1 MLFIVF
7 LILGLVSFFVFE
19 NFLYVKFFFFLIKD
33 SKLVLSMFFCLIV
46 VILGGDEFLVLVFGL
61 SFFEMFFN
69 FFDIFLRIIT
79 DIFDKFC
86 FYLENLLFFFSFGL
100 VCGLGG
106 VRFFVIRS
114 SILFFLFI
122 RRFFDIFLSS
132 FFVIEVKRF
141 LFFFRFFSDFKLKF
155 MELFLGGGGRFG
167 FDLCLFIFLLYYRLF
182 CKYKV

>member
-33 SKLVLSMFFCLIV
+33 SKLVLFMFFCLIV

-86 FYLENLLFFFSFGL
+86 FYLENLFFFFSFGL

-106 VRFFVIRS
+106 VRFFVVRS
-114 SILFFLFI
+114 SILFFLS
-122 RRFFDIFLSS
+122 LGG
-132 FFVIEVKRF
+132 EGW
-141 LFFFRFFSDFKLKF
+141 
-155 MELFLGGGGRFG
+155 LGGGVLYGEG
-167 FDLCLFIFLLYYRLF
+167 LVVVLFEVEGCGMFVL
-182 CKYKV
+182 

>member
-19 NFLYVKFFFFLIKD
+19 NFLYEKFFFFLIKD
-33 SKLVLSMFFCLIV
+33 SKLVLFMFFCFIV
-46 VILGGDEFLVLVFGL
+46 EILGGDEFLVLVFGL

-86 FYLENLLFFFSFGL
+86 FYLENLFFFFSFGL

-106 VRFFVIRS
+106 VRFFVVRS

-141 LFFFRFFSDFKLKF
+141 LFFFRFFNDFKLNF

-167 FDLCLFIFLLYYRLF
+167 FDLRLFIFLLYYRLF

>member
-7 LILGLVSFFVFE
+7 LILGLVSFLVFE

-33 SKLVLSMFFCLIV
+33 SKLVLFMFFCLIV

-86 FYLENLLFFFSFGL
+86 FYLENLFFFFSFGL

-106 VRFFVIRS
+106 VRFFVVRS

-155 MELFLGGGGRFG
+155 MELFLGGGGCFG

>member
-7 LILGLVSFFVFE
+7 LILGLVSFLVFE

-33 SKLVLSMFFCLIV
+33 SKLVLFMFFCFIV
-46 VILGGDEFLVLVFGL
+46 EILGGDEFLVLVFGL

-69 FFDIFLRIIT
+69 FFDIFLRIII

-86 FYLENLLFFFSFGL
+86 FYLENVFFFFSFGF

-106 VRFFVIRS
+106 ARFFVVRL
-114 SILFFLFI
+114 SILFFLFN
-122 RRFFDIFLSS
+122 RRFFVIFLSS

-141 LFFFRFFSDFKLKF
+141 LFFFRFFNDFKLNF

-167 FDLCLFIFLLYYRLF
+167 FDLRLFIFLLYYRLF
-182 CKYKV
+182 CK

>member
-33 SKLVLSMFFCLIV
+33 SKLVLFMFFCLIV

-86 FYLENLLFFFSFGL
+86 FYLENLFFFFSFGL

-106 VRFFVIRS
+106 VRFFAVRS